1 MLLVRA
7 STAPSQDILSSLTCS
22 CLAVL
27 ARNTSRAGRQGKRQC
42 RCARTASAGTEA
54 AHSSERTDAASR
66 AMRSQPHKKQ
76 DQSGLM
82 QESFTTK
89 AAGERLRQRKTM
101 CGRCSRVE
109 KLLLCEWAKPGW
121 LKVSLTHGAPGM
133 LLGSRQA

>member
-7 STAPSQDILSSLTCS
+7 STAPSQNITSSLTCS
-22 CLAVL
+22 CLIVL

-42 RCARTASAGTEA
+42 RCARTASAGPEA
-54 AHSSERTDAASR
+54 AHSPERADAASQ
-66 AMRSQPHKKQ
+66 AQASQPHKKQ

-89 AAGERLRQRKTM
+89 AAGERLRQRKTV
-101 CGRCSRVE
+101 CGRSPRAG

-121 LKVSLTHGAPGM
+121 LKVPLTRGAPEM